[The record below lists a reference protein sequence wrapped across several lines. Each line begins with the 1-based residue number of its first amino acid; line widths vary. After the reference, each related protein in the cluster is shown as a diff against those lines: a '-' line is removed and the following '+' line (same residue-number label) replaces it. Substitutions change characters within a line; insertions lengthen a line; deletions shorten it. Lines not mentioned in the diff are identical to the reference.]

1 MKKLAE
7 KLKRTELFSTLNESF
22 ISDVLLP
29 LGTKQNFQKGEYVL
43 LPLQALD
50 RIGFVLK
57 GKLSLLHIFP
67 NGNYSLITTAVSGDL
82 IGLDLVFTKTQLS
95 PYHIVSNTASQ
106 ILWIPASAL
115 LQEENMDEQSRRTM
129 IKQLLSV
136 ISNENM
142 KKEYR
147 LAILS
152 QKGLRDRIIT
162 FLTMQANK
170 QQKRSFTLPFSR
182 EEMASF
188 MCVNRSALSHELSIM
203 QKEGLISFNEKEFTL
218 HGWELDF

>member
-7 KLKRTELFSTLNESF
+7 KLKRTELFSALDVSF

-29 LGTKQNFQKGEYVL
+29 LATKQNFQKGEYVL
-43 LPLQALD
+43 LPLQTLD

-67 NGNYSLITTAVSGDL
+67 NGNYSLMATAVSGDL
-82 IGLDLVFTKTQLS
+82 IGLDLVFTKTRLS

-106 ILWIPASAL
+106 ILWLPASAL
-115 LQEENMDEQSRRTM
+115 LQEENMDEHSRNIM
-129 IKQLLSV
+129 VKNLLSV

-170 QQKRSFTLPFSR
+170 QQKSSFVLPFSR
-182 EEMASF
+182 EEMAAF